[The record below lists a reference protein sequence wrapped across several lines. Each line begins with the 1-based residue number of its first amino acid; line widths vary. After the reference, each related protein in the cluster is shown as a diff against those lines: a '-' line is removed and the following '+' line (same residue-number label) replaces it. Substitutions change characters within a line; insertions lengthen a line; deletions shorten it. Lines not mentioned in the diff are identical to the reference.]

1 MSLENLAITSFQ
13 QLIGDTFEID
23 PPIEDIDALTLD
35 NVSELTSP
43 GTRSPGFRDPFR
55 LLFRGPATAILPQGT
70 HVLRHKTLG
79 RLEIFLVPLQPDAE
93 GPMYE
98 AIFG

>member
-1 MSLENLAITSFQ
+1 MSLENLAVTSFQ
-13 QLIGDTFEID
+13 PLIGDVFEID

-35 NVSELTSP
+35 NVAGLTSP

-55 LLFRGPATAILPQGT
+55 LLFRGPATAILPQGI
-70 HVLRHKTLG
+70 HALRHKTLG